1 MLRAGLIALA
11 LSCGLAAQVP
21 AGAAGKRF
29 ALLIANSAYTKG
41 LPPIPA
47 AAQEARLM
55 EAALQKAGFDVTV
68 VENIRLP
75 EFPAKLL
82 PAFLAKVKAGDD
94 CVVLYSGH
102 AVQVGGINYFLPVDF
117 DPKDRSAI
125 ESRAYALD
133 NLPEELNKK
142 RVGLKLLVLEA
153 SRALEVAVPGV
164 SGEGLANF
172 EMGELREIVFAS
184 STQPNGV
191 IKKPYSEGVGLFTKA
206 LADAIGK
213 RGPDLL
219 GVFSEAQRQAMVG
232 SQMAQQPFYLPKLT
246 QQFYFLEPEKIAPVI
261 ITKVAGPTV
270 GTFRANRRDRQ
281 EYVWV
286 PAGEFKMGCVPNDR
300 KCENREKPQHEVTIS
315 KPFWIGRTE
324 VTVDAYRRFVDADK
338 SRTMPDGPLRDK
350 KWEKH
355 TGHPIHSINWREA
368 DQFCGWI
375 GGRLPT
381 EAEWEYA
388 ARAGVADEVVPLNDE
403 NSRDKANFSGQS
415 GNDRYDQDTA
425 PVRSFDANP
434 WGLYDMFGNVWEWVQ
449 DWYSPTYYASSP
461 KADPQGPDSGKEKV
475 ARGGS
480 WDSDAR
486 QHLRISYR
494 QAYGKGGTLVGFRC
508 VMNDTPET
516 RKILDIQP

>member
-1 MLRAGLIALA
+1 MLRVGLLA
-11 LSCGLAAQVP
+11 LVFSCGLAAQVP

-29 ALLIANSAYTKG
+29 ALVIANSAYSKG

-55 EAALQKAGFDVTV
+55 ESSLKKAGFDVTV

-75 EFPAKLL
+75 EFPARLL
-82 PAFLAKVKAGDD
+82 PEFLAKLKAGDD
-94 CVVLYSGH
+94 CVIHYSGH
-102 AVQVGGINYFLPVDF
+102 AVQVSGINYLLPVDF
-117 DPKDRSAI
+117 DPKDRSPI
-125 ESRAYALD
+125 ESRGYALD

-142 RVGLKLLVLEA
+142 RAGLKLLVLEA
-153 SRALEVAVPGV
+153 SRAIDLP
-164 SGEGLANF
+164 SGASAEGLAIP
-172 EMGELREIVFAS
+172 EMSDYREIVFVS
-184 STQPNGV
+184 STQPNSV
-191 IKKPYSEGVGLFTKA
+191 VKKPYSEGVGLFTKA
-206 LADAIGK
+206 LAEAIAK

-219 GVFSEAQRQAMVG
+219 GVLSEAQRGAMVG

-246 QQFYFLEPEKIAPVI
+246 QQFYFLEPEKIAPVV
-261 ITKVAGPTV
+261 ITKTAGPSV
-270 GTFRANRRDRQ
+270 GTFRSNRRDRQ

-286 PAGEFKMGCVPNDR
+286 PSGTFKMGCVPSDKR
-300 KCENREKPQHEVTIS
+300 CENHEKPQHEVTIS
-315 KPFWIGRTE
+315 KPFWIGRNE

-338 SRTMPDGPLRDK
+338 SRRMPRGPIGDG

-355 TGHPIHSINWREA
+355 TGHPIHSVKWSEA
-368 DQFCGWI
+368 NEYCGWI

-403 NSRDKANFSGQS
+403 NSRDKANFAGQS

-434 WGLYDMFGNVWEWVQ
+434 WGLYDMFGNLWEWVA

-461 KADPQGPDSGKEKV
+461 KTDPQGPETGKERV

-480 WDSDAR
+480 WYSDAR

-494 QAYGKGGTLVGFRC
+494 QAYGKEGNIVGFRC
-508 VMNDTPET
+508 VMDDTPET